1 MFRFPPLLAAMV
13 VIGFALFT
21 FWRVR
26 VDYAARGKLTFLST
40 VLQFVV
46 FAVHGV
52 ARPLRVDRPYDG
64 SHRRGSSPESLR
76 P

>member
-1 MFRFPPLLAAMV
+1 MFRTHPLLAAVV

-40 VLQFVV
+40 ALQFVM
-46 FAVHGV
+46 FALHGV
-52 ARPLRVDRPYDG
+52 ASYSFLDSRLSEVETGRPMGARL
-64 SHRRGSSPESLR
+64 
-76 P
+76 